1 MAVFTYK
8 TYDARGE
15 LREGEI
21 AAPTRQA
28 ALDALHRQGTTPVSI
43 AEGAMRAGTGGAGSS
58 IRRGRGRLTSHALM
72 LLTRELATLTTADLT
87 LEDALRIV
95 ELQPSLPAPAR
106 RLIADVL
113 ERVMGG
119 AALSDAFAAQD
130 GDIPPA
136 YCRLLAAGERSGN
149 LAAALTALA
158 TDLER
163 NEKLR
168 AELRSAMIYPL
179 TLLIAA
185 VATLALIIAVLIPAL
200 MPLFEEARSTPPVI
214 VAALDALRRFAVA
227 HWTWALPALT
237 AIPIVALLAGRN
249 AALAGTWDRLI
260 LSLPIV
266 GGLVQRRETGRFA
279 GTLATLLKNGV
290 APLEAIRVAGNAN
303 ANSLYRDAARQAEQ
317 HLANGGQLSEILERT
332 GLFAPLALRM
342 TVVGERTGQLDV
354 MLARLQELEETALQR
369 ELQRLVSVLAPA
381 LTIAI
386 GILVGGIL
394 ISVMGAI
401 VGLNDLAFR

>member
-1 MAVFTYK
+1 MAVFIYR

-28 ALDALHRQGTTPVSI
+28 ALDALHRQGATPVSI
-43 AEGAMRAGTGGAGSS
+43 AEGASNGGTSAASRMARVAG
-58 IRRGRGRLTSHALM
+58 GRLSSHALM
-72 LLTRELATLTTADLT
+72 LLTRELATLTSADLT

-95 ELQPSLPAPAR
+95 ELQPSLPASTR
-106 RLIADVL
+106 RLIGDVL

-119 AALSDAFAAQD
+119 AALSEAFAAQSS
-130 GDIPPA
+130 DIPPA

-149 LAAALTALA
+149 LAAALSAIA

-163 NEKLR
+163 SEKLR
-168 AELRSAMIYPL
+168 AELRSALIYPL
-179 TLLIAA
+179 TLLAA
-185 VATLALIIAVLIPAL
+185 AAATLTLIIAVLIPAL
-200 MPLFEEARSTPPVI
+200 MPLFEEARSAPPAM
-214 VAALDALRRFAVA
+214 VAALDGLRRFAVA
-227 HWTWALPALT
+227 HWTWALPAVVAL
-237 AIPIVALLAGRN
+237 PILALLARRS
-249 AALAGTWDRLI
+249 AALAATWDQLV
-260 LSLPIV
+260 LSMPIV
-266 GGLVQRRETGRFA
+266 GRLVRRRETGRFA

-303 ANSLYRDAARQAEQ
+303 ANSRYRDAARLAEE
-317 HLANGGQLSEILERT
+317 HLSNGGQLSEVLERT

-369 ELQRLVSVLAPA
+369 ELQRLVTVLAPA